1 MELTEVT
8 TEVTYAEAIHQALA
22 EEMGRDANVIVMGEH
37 VGDRVDGPSR
47 ITQGLQTRFGA
58 ERVIDLPISESALV
72 GAAIGAALMG
82 MRPVVELRCGD
93 LFGGAFQQIV
103 QMAAKMHWRTAGGL
117 HVPLVLRSPT
127 GGGTHAGPW
136 HSQSPEAWF
145 AHVPGL
151 KIVAPTTPY
160 DAKGLLKAAIRDNN
174 PVLFLEQ
181 TYLYRRL
188 REALPVE
195 EYTVPIGLAEI
206 RCIGA
211 DLTIL
216 TYGAMVYHALEAAEQ
231 LAEQHGISAEVLEL
245 RTLVPLDFESIA
257 DSVQHTNKLLIVH
270 ADALTNGIGAEI
282 AALVAERLF
291 ESLDGPILRVAA
303 PDTPYPA
310 ARELEAAYLPDAARI
325 VEAARTLAAY

>member
-1 MELTEVT
+1 MELTEAT
-8 TEVTYAEAIHQALA
+8 SEATYAEAIHQALA
-22 EEMGRDANVIVMGEH
+22 EEMARDASVIVLGED
-37 VGDRVDGPSR
+37 VGDRAGGAHV
-47 ITQGLQTRFGA
+47 ITRGLQTRFGS
-58 ERVIDLPISESALV
+58 ERVIDLPTSESALV

-82 MRPVVELRCGD
+82 LRPVVELPCGD
-93 LFGGAFQQIV
+93 QFGGAFQQIV
-103 QMAAKMHWRTAGGL
+103 QMAAKMHWRTAGEL
-117 HVPLVLRSPT
+117 HVPLVLRGPT

-136 HSQSPEAWF
+136 CSQSPEAWF

-160 DAKGLLKAAIRDNN
+160 DAKGLLRAAIRDNN

-181 TYLYRRL
+181 TYLYHRL
-188 REALPVE
+188 REALPEE

-206 RCIGA
+206 RRIGE

-231 LAEQHGISAEVLEL
+231 LAAQHGINAEVLEL
-245 RTLVPLDFESIA
+245 RTLAPLDFDSIA
-257 DSVQHTNKLLIVH
+257 DSVQHTNKLLIAQ
-270 ADALTNGIGAEI
+270 ADALTSGIGAEI

-291 ESLDGPILRVAA
+291 EMLDGPILRVAA

-325 VEAARTLAAY
+325 IETAKKLAAY